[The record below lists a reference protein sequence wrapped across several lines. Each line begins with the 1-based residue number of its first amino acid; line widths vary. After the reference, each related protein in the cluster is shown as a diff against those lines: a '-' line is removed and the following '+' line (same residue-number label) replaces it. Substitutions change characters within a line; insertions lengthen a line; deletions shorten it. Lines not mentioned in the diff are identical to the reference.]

1 MNLTLIPRSALRSI
15 SLTGLL
21 LTGLLRPGAGMAQ
34 EPGELLSMSANVW
47 SYNDAGSDLGTAW
60 REASYPAE
68 SSWPTGVGLFGV
80 EPTVPYPYPV
90 PLRTSLVLGA
100 GRLTYYFRT
109 HFTVTQNP
117 LGILVA
123 GTAYVDDGA
132 VFYANG
138 TEVARV
144 RLANGPVSSTN
155 RASVAIPEG
164 IAFSFS
170 VPSSALVMGDNVL
183 AVEVHQ
189 NAVTSAD
196 VVFGLG
202 LQAMMT
208 ARPVILTLDEPADRS
223 IPQGESSVLAV
234 SGAGA
239 PAPAYFWYHNGS
251 LDPRGNG
258 SALAL
263 SDVGAADAGT
273 YFVVL
278 SNSLGSV
285 TSRVAQ
291 VNVLLDTNPPVILY
305 ALAAADSSK
314 IMIRFNEA
322 PVYEEASDSFAY
334 QMTLRDGSESGLYVY
349 SAEVAD
355 GTNVTLT
362 TDARLP
368 GSLYSV
374 QVVGALGDRFLN
386 YIPVGTSVP
395 VASFTNTVVPLA
407 QAWRYERSGTDLGAS
422 WRANAFDDAAWSS
435 GPAPLDVVR
444 YFDNSP
450 PPFCRDELPDI
461 FQTVGTCLQTLSNA
475 NNTAE
480 LPAMYFRKRFN
491 FTGDAAH
498 AVLRVEALLD
508 DGAVIYLNGLELA
521 RVGMP
526 AGAVSYSTLAART
539 VVNAAYE
546 TLELSGAGLLQGE
559 NVLAVEVHQDSPI
572 SPDLTFGLLLTVI
585 VPDPIV
591 ARRQAGIEVPR
602 MAFNVAAG
610 DVALSWTPTSGL
622 LQAASEAIGPWSVIS
637 PSHPPSRHTEPATG
651 ARRFFR
657 VLAP

>member
-1 MNLTLIPRSALRSI
+1 M
-15 SLTGLL
+15 
-21 LTGLLRPGAGMAQ
+21 
-34 EPGELLSMSANVW
+34 
-47 SYNDAGSDLGTAW
+47 
-60 REASYPAE
+60 
-68 SSWPTGVGLFGV
+68 
-80 EPTVPYPYPV
+80 PYPYPV
-90 PLRTSLVLGA
+90 PVRTSLVLGA
-100 GRLTYYFRT
+100 GRQTYYFRT
-109 HFTVTQNP
+109 HFTVTQSP
-117 LGILVA
+117 LGIIVA

-164 IAFSFS
+164 VAFSFS
-170 VPSSALVMGDNVL
+170 VPSSALVMGDNIM

-196 VVFGLG
+196 AIFGLG
-202 LQAMMT
+202 LQATMT
-208 ARPVILTLDEPADRS
+208 ELPRILTVDEPADRT

-239 PAPAYFWYHNGS
+239 PAPAYFWYHNG
-251 LDPRGNG
+251 LRDLRGNG

-263 SDVGAADAGT
+263 NDVGAADAGT

-278 SNSLGSV
+278 SNAIGSV

-305 ALAAADSSK
+305 ALAANDPSR
-314 IMIRFNEA
+314 IMVRFNEA

-334 QMTLRDGSESGLYVY
+334 ALTFRDGSDSGIYVY

-362 TDARLP
+362 TDARDP
-368 GSLYSV
+368 GLLYSV
-374 QVVGALGDRFLN
+374 EVVGTLGDRFFN
-386 YIPVGTSVP
+386 YIAVGTSIP
-395 VASFTNTVVPLA
+395 VAAFTNTVVPLG
-407 QAWRYERSGTDLGAS
+407 QAWRYERSGTDLGTS

-450 PPFCRDELPDI
+450 PPFCRDDLPDI
-461 FQTVGTCLQTLSNA
+461 FQAVGTCLLTLSNA
-475 NNTAE
+475 NNTAQ
-480 LPAMYFRKRFN
+480 LPSMYFRTRFN
-491 FTGDAAH
+491 FTGAAAH
-498 AVLRVEALLD
+498 SVLRVEALVD
-508 DGAVIYLNGLELA
+508 DGAVFYLNGVELS

-526 AGAVSYSTLAART
+526 AGAVSYSTLAGRT
-539 VVNAAYE
+539 VVNAGYE
-546 TLELSGAGLLQGE
+546 TLEMSGAGLLQGE

-572 SPDLTFGLLLTVI
+572 SPDLTFGLRLTAI
-585 VPDPIV
+585 VPDNV
-591 ARRQAGIEVPR
+591 AQRRQALIEAPR
-602 MAFNVAAG
+602 MAFNLAAG
-610 DVALSWTPTSGL
+610 DVAVSWTPTSGL
-622 LQAASEAIGPWSVIS
+622 LQASSEAIGPWSVIS
-637 PSHPPSRHTEPATG
+637 PSHPPSRHAEPANR

-657 VLAP
+657 VFVP